1 MEGNNYNQ
9 RLIVQLPNEIC
20 RTLIGQGHSGMEPK
34 VIVCISK
41 KMIIF
46 AESIE
51 EKPIDRYYNK
61 HNKHRRTHYEIL
73 GGGIAYCVRKGVC
86 GHVIVYE

>member
-1 MEGNNYNQ
+1 
-9 RLIVQLPNEIC
+9 
-20 RTLIGQGHSGMEPK
+20 
-34 VIVCISK
+34 
-41 KMIIF
+41 MIIF

-73 GGGIAYCVRKGVC
+73 GGVLRTALEKVFV
-86 GHVIVYE
+86 VT

>member
-1 MEGNNYNQ
+1 MK
-9 RLIVQLPNEIC
+9 
-20 RTLIGQGHSGMEPK
+20 K
-34 VIVCISK
+34 VRY
-41 KMIIF
+41 

-51 EKPIDRYYNK
+51 EKPVDRYYNK

-86 GHVIVYE
+86 GHIIIYG